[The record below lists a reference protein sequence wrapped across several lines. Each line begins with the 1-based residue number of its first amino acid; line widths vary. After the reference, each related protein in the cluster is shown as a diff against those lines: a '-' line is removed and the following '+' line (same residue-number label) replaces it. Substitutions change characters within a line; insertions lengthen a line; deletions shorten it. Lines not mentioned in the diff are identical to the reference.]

1 MRAKEYQLP
10 AIENSVRALRQHGS
24 VIDASD
30 PGVGKTF
37 MALDLCRR
45 VGVRPAV
52 VAPLAA
58 IPGWQ
63 WHCKEMGLEPAFIHT
78 WELLSQGRRP
88 GIFQRSPPKWT
99 ISGDALLICDE
110 FHKAKS
116 WDTAMSQMMCRAA
129 TEQQAVVML
138 SATMCDNPMGMRAL
152 GANLG
157 WFPGNDAAPFWQWAF
172 RSGVRRVMH
181 PLPRKA
187 WRKGAD
193 GKEIKMGKSFGFAP
207 RDDEERTEILAR
219 IHARIFPEH
228 GTRLRTADI
237 PNFPKTTII
246 PECHELPAKHVKE
259 LAAML
264 EEIRAKDAAEKENE
278 TSTVLTQ
285 ILRERQYAETAKIPI
300 LEAIIRDEID
310 NGQSV
315 PVFVSFLATLEHL
328 ATKFD
333 APVIRGDQTVTQRAA
348 AMDSFQSNKS
358 RVIVCQVS
366 AGGQSINLDDRDG
379 KHPRTSVICP
389 TYSVTE
395 LRQILGRVHRTTA
408 MSPSRQRVVYAAGTV
423 EEEICEAV
431 RKKLDNLDLLND
443 GEISNLVFNNRTEN

>member
-1 MRAKEYQLP
+1 MKPKLYQLP

-99 ISGDALLICDE
+99 IPGDALLICDE

-116 WDTAMSQMMCRAA
+116 WDTAMSQMACRIA

-157 WFPGNDAAPFWQWAF
+157 WFPGNDSGAFWQWGF
-172 RSGVRRVMH
+172 RNGVRKNYH
-181 PLPRKA
+181 G
-187 WRKGAD
+187 KG
-193 GKEIKMGKSFGFAP
+193 FGFNP
-207 RDDEERTEILAR
+207 RNQAEGAEILAR

-246 PECHELPAKHVKE
+246 PECHELPAKHTPDMQAILDEIV
-259 LAAML
+259 AIDAL
-264 EEIRAKDAAEKENE
+264 EKAEER
-278 TSTVLTQ
+278 STPLVQL
-285 ILRERQYAETAKIPI
+285 IRERQYADAAMCPI
-300 LEAIIRDEID
+300 LEHMIRDELD

-315 PVFVSFLATLEHL
+315 PVFVPYRPILARL
-328 ATKFD
+328 AEKFK
-333 APVIRGDQTVTQRAA
+333 AEVIHGSQTARQRAEAQA
-348 AMDSFQSNKS
+348 AFQENRN
-358 RVIVCQVS
+358 RVIICQIS

-379 KHPRTSVICP
+379 THPRTSIIRP
-389 TYSVTE
+389 TYSMVE
-395 LRQILGRVHRTTA
+395 LRQVIGRVHRTTA
-408 MSPSRQRVVYAAGTV
+408 MSPSRQRVVYAAGTR
-423 EEEICEAV
+423 EEEICAIL

>member
-1 MRAKEYQLP
+1 MKPKLYQLP

-99 ISGDALLICDE
+99 IPGDALLICDE

-116 WDTAMSQMMCRAA
+116 WDTAMSQMACRIA
-129 TEQQAVVML
+129 TESQAVVML

-157 WFPGNDAAPFWQWAF
+157 WFPGNDSGAFWQWGF
-172 RSGVRRVMH
+172 RNGVRKNYH
-181 PLPRKA
+181 G
-187 WRKGAD
+187 KG
-193 GKEIKMGKSFGFAP
+193 FGFNP
-207 RDDEERTEILAR
+207 RNQAEGAEILAR

-246 PECHELPAKHVKE
+246 PECHELPAKQVKE

-300 LEAIIRDEID
+300 LEAIIRDELD